1 MVRERGSREY
11 GGDAVTA
18 SGVVVKMEVEG
29 VD

>member
-1 MVRERGSREY
+1 MRERGSREY

-18 SGVVVKMEVEG
+18 SGVVVQMEVKG